1 MSISLFFLGPGI
13 AIDWVAKNLYWTD
26 MRLDT
31 IEASRIDGT
40 NRSVILS
47 MGLDAPRALA
57 LDPKEGYVSQ
67 PNIIQVLMRNAKGFL
82 HPTEW
87 GGGEGQFIKEDLI

>member
-1 MSISLFFLGPGI
+1 
-13 AIDWVAKNLYWTD
+13 

-57 LDPKEGYVSQ
+57 LDPKEGYVLSTLLYYSDHYNS
-67 PNIIQVLMRNAKGFL
+67 NISLTRTVKAD
-82 HPTEW
+82 W
-87 GGGEGQFIKEDLI
+87 

>member
-1 MSISLFFLGPGI
+1 
-13 AIDWVAKNLYWTD
+13 

-57 LDPKEGYVSQ
+57 LDPKEGYV
-67 PNIIQVLMRNAKGFL
+67 FL
-82 HPTEW
+82 LLP
-87 GGGEGQFIKEDLI
+87 K

>member
-1 MSISLFFLGPGI
+1 
-13 AIDWVAKNLYWTD
+13 

-57 LDPKEGYVSQ
+57 LDPKEGYVFFNFREVKQ
-67 PNIIQVLMRNAKGFL
+67 ALLDTVRRRAQINEN
-82 HPTEW
+82 
-87 GGGEGQFIKEDLI
+87 